1 MHQNFIP
8 FFFKSQSFLRL
19 SIALY
24 VYITFFFAPIPSLP
38 PFIYH
43 ILGIH
48 PSKNIRAVLI
58 FGLEWMRPPWTMV
71 FKYLFGPLPLILSDV
86 HPETKLLAY
95 VLSPCLIFWGTIM
108 PFPQRPHH
116 LMTPSCQQRTWVQI
130 LPARPTPVVYFVA
143 VVLLTGCIRSGVS
156 FDLRFLFWLHRLPR
170 GVWAPQQGRHRG
182 PSDRAGSSA
191 LERHATPASSPSPFN
206 VTPLCTHLW
215 PHRAFLAALAS
226 SLALVFGLLVSVA
239 SRWEAGLQGGSF
251 RLWLLGLQRPGSK
264 AAVHSPSC
272 PWACGVPPSLL
283 LWQLGPLSLSHG
295 KPTPPLKKKSNRCV
309 LYPTQH
315 VEA

>member
-8 FFFKSQSFLRL
+8 FFLKSQSFLRL

-71 FKYLFGPLPLILSDV
+71 FKYLFEPLPLILSDV

-95 VLSPCLIFWGTIM
+95 VLSPCLTFWGTIM
-108 PFPQRPHH
+108 PFPQRPLH

-170 GVWAPQQGRHRG
+170 GVWAPQQGRHREVPARGRG
-182 PSDRAGSSA
+182 PQPWSA
-191 LERHATPASSPSPFN
+191 TRLPPLLPPLLTSP
-206 VTPLCTHLW
+206 LY
-215 PHRAFLAALAS
+215 
-226 SLALVFGLLVSVA
+226 LLI
-239 SRWEAGLQGGSF
+239 
-251 RLWLLGLQRPGSK
+251 
-264 AAVHSPSC
+264 
-272 PWACGVPPSLL
+272 CGRTEPSLL
-283 LWQLGPLSLSHG
+283 RWLLP
-295 KPTPPLKKKSNRCV
+295 
-309 LYPTQH
+309 
-315 VEA
+315 